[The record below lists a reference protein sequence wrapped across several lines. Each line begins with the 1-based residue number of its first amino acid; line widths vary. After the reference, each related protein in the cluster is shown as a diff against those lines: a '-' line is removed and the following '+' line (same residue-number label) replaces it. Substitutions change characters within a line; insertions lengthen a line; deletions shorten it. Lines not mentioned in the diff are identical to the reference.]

1 MASEKTEH
9 LGLTIYS
16 DITDVYQRELRQSY
30 LENFKILDEASA
42 QLEERILKNAKDGMG
57 AIENG
62 TY

>member
-42 QLEERILKNAKDGMG
+42 QLEERMQKYVNDRLA
-57 AIENG
+57 AIENV

>member
-9 LGLTIYS
+9 LGLTIYP

-30 LENFKILDEASA
+30 LENFKILDKASA
-42 QLEERILKNAKDGMG
+42 QFEERMQKYVNDRLG

>member
-30 LENFKILDEASA
+30 LENFRILDEASA
-42 QLEERILKNAKDGMG
+42 QLEERMQKYVNDRLG

>member
-9 LGLTIYS
+9 RGRTS
-16 DITDVYQRELRQSY
+16 DPDITYGDHLELRQSY

-42 QLEERILKNAKDGMG
+42 QLEERMQKYVNDRLG

>member
-30 LENFKILDEASA
+30 LENFKILDQASA
-42 QLEERILKNAKDGMG
+42 QLEERMQKYVNDRLG

>member
-1 MASEKTEH
+1 MASEKTEN
-9 LGLTIYS
+9 LGLTIYP

-30 LENFKILDEASA
+30 LENFKILDKAST
-42 QLEERILKNAKDGMG
+42 QLEERMQKYVNDRLE

>member
-9 LGLTIYS
+9 LGLTIYP
-16 DITDVYQRELRQSY
+16 DITDVYQRELHQSY

-42 QLEERILKNAKDGMG
+42 QLEERMQKYVNDRLG

>member
-42 QLEERILKNAKDGMG
+42 QLEERMQKYVNDRLG

>member
-30 LENFKILDEASA
+30 LENFKILDQASA
-42 QLEERILKNAKDGMG
+42 QLEERMQKYVNDRLG
-57 AIENG
+57 AIDNG

>member
-9 LGLTIYS
+9 LGLTIFP
-16 DITDVYQRELRQSY
+16 DVTDVYQRELRQSY
-30 LENFKILDEASA
+30 LENFRLLDQAA
-42 QLEERILKNAKDGMG
+42 QDLESDLKKYVNDRLG

>member
-9 LGLTIYS
+9 LGLTIYP
-16 DITDVYQRELRQSY
+16 DIADVYQRELRQSY
-30 LENFKILDEASA
+30 LKNFQILDEASA
-42 QLEERILKNAKDGMG
+42 KLEERMQKYVNDQLG

>member
-1 MASEKTEH
+1 MASEKTEN
-9 LGLTIYS
+9 LGLTIYP

-30 LENFKILDEASA
+30 LENFKILDQASV
-42 QLEERILKNAKDGMG
+42 QLEERMQKYVNDRLG

>member
-9 LGLTIYS
+9 LGLTIYP

-30 LENFKILDEASA
+30 LENFKILDQASV
-42 QLEERILKNAKDGMG
+42 QLEERMQKYVNDRLG

>member
-1 MASEKTEH
+1 MASEKTEN
-9 LGLTIYS
+9 LGLTIYP

-30 LENFKILDEASA
+30 LENFKILDEASV
-42 QLEERILKNAKDGMG
+42 QVEERMQKYVNDRLG

>member
-9 LGLTIYS
+9 LGLTIYP

-30 LENFKILDEASA
+30 LENFKILDEASV
-42 QLEERILKNAKDGMG
+42 QLEERMQKYVNDRLG

>member
-1 MASEKTEH
+1 MASEKTEN
-9 LGLTIYS
+9 LGLTIYP

-30 LENFKILDEASA
+30 LENFKILDEASV
-42 QLEERILKNAKDGMG
+42 QLEERMQKYVNDRLG

>member
-9 LGLTIYS
+9 LGLTIYP
-16 DITDVYQRELRQSY
+16 DITEVYQRELRQSY
-30 LENFKILDEASA
+30 LDNFNKIDEEYFN
-42 QLEERILKNAKDGMG
+42 LEERMKKYVNDRLG

>member
-9 LGLTIYS
+9 LGLTIYP
-16 DITDVYQRELRQSY
+16 DIAEVYQRELRQSY
-30 LENFKILDEASA
+30 LENFRLLDAAFAELEARM
-42 QLEERILKNAKDGMG
+42 QKYVNDKLG

>member
-30 LENFKILDEASA
+30 LENFKILDKASA
-42 QLEERILKNAKDGMG
+42 QLEERMQKYVNDRLG

>member
-9 LGLTIYS
+9 LGLTIYP
-16 DITDVYQRELRQSY
+16 DITDVYQRQLRQSY
-30 LENFKILDEASA
+30 LENFRILDESSA
-42 QLEERILKNAKDGMG
+42 RLEERMQKYVNDRLG